1 MDDLNVDDA
10 ESNQNED
17 VHTQNSLTYSL
28 TFPKLIHILA
38 FHMLMSDVTR
48 RVFEMG
54 VHFI

>member
-17 VHTQNSLTYSL
+17 VHTQNSLA
-28 TFPKLIHILA
+28 FPKLIHILA